1 MKRIYKDLKD
11 EMYETFNF
19 HFISPINR
27 QKLED
32 LAQAALSTESVHLV
46 QKIFDQ
52 YSNFVALEDQEMVF
66 HFVLKTKFYT
76 GNYPEFF
83 KDATQ
88 SVCSLCGLF

>member
-1 MKRIYKDLKD
+1 
-11 EMYETFNF
+11 MYETFNF

-52 YSNFVALEDQEMVF
+52 YSNFVALEDQEMVLYSRR
-66 HFVLKTKFYT
+66 VK
-76 GNYPEFF
+76 
-83 KDATQ
+83 
-88 SVCSLCGLF
+88 LFRHLLPGQV